1 MPFGGFV
8 KQDTVGK
15 QRAFNTS
22 TMVQGGRHP
31 DWLTEPAAVAEI
43 SLPPLSPTEVV
54 YLPVEVAK
62 ECLASR
68 GESKPSL
75 FFFSF
80 NFLCLRFLVPPIWS
94 MGQFFSHKSTCEGDY

>member
-1 MPFGGFV
+1 MPFVGFV

-22 TMVQGGRHP
+22 TVVQGGRHP

-43 SLPPLSPTEVV
+43 SLPPLSPTEVL

-62 ECLASR
+62 ECLASP
-68 GESKPSL
+68 GGGSKP
-75 FFFSF
+75 F
-80 NFLCLRFLVPPIWS
+80 
-94 MGQFFSHKSTCEGDY
+94 